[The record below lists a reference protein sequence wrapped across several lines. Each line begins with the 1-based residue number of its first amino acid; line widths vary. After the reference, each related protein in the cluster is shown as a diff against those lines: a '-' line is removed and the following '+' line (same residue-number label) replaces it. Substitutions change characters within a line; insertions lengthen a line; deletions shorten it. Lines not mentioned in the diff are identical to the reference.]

1 MEKIGKVV
9 STNGNKAQ
17 LEIRRASAC
26 GEKCGS
32 CSGGCSS
39 TGTFIQV
46 QNSIMARPG
55 QMVKIEVE
63 NKVVMKAAFLA
74 YIFPLFMLIT
84 GIVSGSYIYKNFDF
98 NISSE
103 VFSIL
108 LGVFFMGISYAIIKR
123 IDNNYSANENIKNK
137 ITRIL

>member
-9 STNGNKAQ
+9 STNGNKAK

-39 TGTFIQV
+39 TGTFIEAE
-46 QNSIMARPG
+46 NSIMARPG

-63 NKVVMKAAFLA
+63 TKIVMKSAFLA

-84 GIVSGSYIYKNFDF
+84 GIVSGSYIYKSFDF

-103 VFSIL
+103 VFSLL
-108 LGVFFMGISYAIIKR
+108 LGVFFMVISYAIIKR
-123 IDNNYSANENIKNK
+123 IDKNYQTNRKIKSTITK
-137 ITRIL
+137 IL